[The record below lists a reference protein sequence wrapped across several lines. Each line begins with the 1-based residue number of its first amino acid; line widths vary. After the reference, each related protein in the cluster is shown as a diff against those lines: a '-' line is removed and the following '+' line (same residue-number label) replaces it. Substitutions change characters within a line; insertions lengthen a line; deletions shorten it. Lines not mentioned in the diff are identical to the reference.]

1 MRLAPTAIPQNAWH
15 PYYRLNTNQRAA
27 TLKTINMNEEYV
39 TVEFTEFELIALAAL
54 VEKAMLVV
62 PEKEGD
68 SACIYDAIHGVAE
81 EFKSLLGHFA
91 IAA

>member
-1 MRLAPTAIPQNAWH
+1 M
-15 PYYRLNTNQRAA
+15 
-27 TLKTINMNEEYV
+27 KTISLSEDQI
-39 TVEFTEFELIALAAL
+39 TVEFTEFELMALAAL
-54 VEKAMLVV
+54 VEKAMTVV

-68 SACIYDAIHGVAE
+68 YASIYKAIHGVAE

>member
-1 MRLAPTAIPQNAWH
+1 
-15 PYYRLNTNQRAA
+15 
-27 TLKTINMNEEYV
+27 LKTISLSEEQV
-39 TVEFTEFELIALAAL
+39 TVEFTEFELMALAAL
-54 VEKAMLVV
+54 VEKAMTVV

-68 SACIYDAIHGVAE
+68 YASIYDAIHGVAE

>member
-1 MRLAPTAIPQNAWH
+1 MRLSPTAMPQNTRR
-15 PYYRLNTNQRAA
+15 PYYRLNTKQRAG
-27 TLKTINMNEEYV
+27 TVKTINMSEAYI
-39 TVEFTEFELIALAAL
+39 TVEFTEFELTALAAL
-54 VEKAMLVV
+54 VEKAMAVV

-68 SACIYDAIHGVAE
+68 YACIYDAIHRVAE